1 MMIGESRHHPLHPT
15 TVCIPPPL
23 WPSLDDPADE
33 ISPAFD
39 ADHLA
44 AAAAASSPY
53 ALQDII
59 AALRRHQSDP
69 DSDGPDSPVDLY
81 TSDHFRMYEFKVR
94 RCARGKS
101 HDWTECPYAH
111 PGEKARRRDPRR
123 HGYSGA
129 ACPDFRSG
137 HCPMGDAC
145 ELAHGVFECWLHPSR
160 YRTQPCKDG
169 LNCSRRV
176 CFFAHTPEQLRVV
189 PGQQQS
195 PRSVESLS
203 SSPPVSPM
211 SLSLSRSP
219 FRADPMGEMVASLRN
234 LQLDKV
240 KSMPCGGSTSGSP
253 RASRIRPG
261 FYSMPTTPTQST
273 PTARGLGCLDSWES
287 PYEEEPAMERVE
299 SGRGLRVKM
308 FEKLSKESSLDTA
321 RPESDPDVWWVSDLV
336 K

>member
-1 MMIGESRHHPLHPT
+1 MMIGESRHPLHPT
-15 TVCIPPPL
+15 VRIPPP

-33 ISPAFD
+33 ILSQFD

-44 AAAAASSPY
+44 SAAAASPRY
-53 ALQDII
+53 LQDII
-59 AALRRHQSDP
+59 AALRRHQADP

-81 TSDHFRMYEFKVR
+81 TSDQFRMYEFKVR
-94 RCARGKS
+94 RCTRGKS

-137 HCPMGDAC
+137 HCPKGDAC

-169 LNCSRRV
+169 LNCTRRV
-176 CFFAHTPEQLRVV
+176 CFFAHTAEQLRVV
-189 PGQQQS
+189 PGQQS

-203 SSPPVSPM
+203 SSPPASPM

-219 FRADPMGEMVASLRN
+219 FRADPVAEMVASLRN

-240 KSMPCGGSTSGSP
+240 KSMPCGGGSSSGSP
-253 RASRIRPG
+253 RGPRIRPG
-261 FYSMPTTPTQST
+261 FYSMPTTPTTQST
-273 PTARGLGCLDSWES
+273 PTARGGIGYLDSWES
-287 PYEEEPAMERVE
+287 GYEEEPAMERVE
-299 SGRGLRVKM
+299 SGRDLRAKM
-308 FEKLSKESSLDTA
+308 FEKLNKESSLDTV
-321 RPESDPDVWWVSDLV
+321 RPESVPDVWWVSDLV

>member
-1 MMIGESRHHPLHPT
+1 MMINEYRHPVHPT
-15 TVCIPPPL
+15 VRIPPL
-23 WPSLDDPADE
+23 WPSLEGLDDPADE
-33 ISPAFD
+33 IFSPFD

-44 AAAAASSPY
+44 AAASPY
-53 ALQDII
+53 ALQDIL
-59 AALRRHQSDP
+59 AALPRHQADP

-129 ACPDFRSG
+129 ACPDYRSG
-137 HCPMGDAC
+137 HCLKGDAC

-169 LNCSRRV
+169 INCTRRV

-189 PGQQQS
+189 AGQQS

-203 SSPPVSPM
+203 SSPPASPM

-219 FRADPMGEMVASLRN
+219 FRADPVAEMVVSLRN

-240 KSMPCGGSTSGSP
+240 KSMPRGGSSSGSP
-253 RASRIRPG
+253 RSRIRPG

-273 PTARGLGCLDSWES
+273 LTARHG
-287 PYEEEPAMERVE
+287 VE
-299 SGRGLRVKM
+299 SGRDLRAKM
-308 FEKLSKESSLDTA
+308 FEKLSMESSLGTA